1 MTKHVVAEVA
11 GFADKEIRH
20 IQVAGREIALVRLGE
35 EFFALM
41 DRCPHG
47 GAKLSGGRLSGI
59 VESDG
64 PGTYRM
70 CRNNEMLKCPW
81 HGWEYDVRT
90 GQSWSDP
97 KSTRTRAYATE
108 AVAGQDLVKGPYVAD
123 TIPVEVE
130 GNYVVVDFPDRSAD
144 RARETAE
151 A

>member
-1 MTKHVVAEVA
+1 MTRHVVAEVS
-11 GFADKEIRH
+11 GFPDKGIRRVE
-20 IQVAGREIALVRLGE
+20 VAGREICLVRLGD

-41 DRCPHG
+41 DVCPHG
-47 GAKLSGGRLSGI
+47 GAKLSGGRLGAV

-64 PGTYRM
+64 PGHYRM
-70 CRNNEMLKCPW
+70 CRKDEMLKCPW

-108 AVAGQDLVKGPYVAD
+108 AVAGEELVKGPYVAD

-130 GNYVVVDFPDRSAD
+130 GNYVVVDFPDRSAG
-144 RARETAE
+144 RAREAAE